1 MEKWLKFFIKIF
13 ELTKYTIIIKCEGL
27 KSVIRNRKVLKINS
41 FKLEVFIQRDLYK
54 NLICSH
60 NRLLFLKIYYYT
72 HIKSKL
78 RGPKINST
86 KISALFAE
94 PNKLSYNTKY
104 IYSIG
109 INDYKHFNKL
119 NCAENDALSLTNFFK
134 NKFNFKGD
142 TLLGRDANKYN
153 IEKLFKTDLFNKL
166 TKNDLLVL
174 SFHGHGITLNIS
186 NIDYGFIVPIN
197 SPIESTP
204 GDLISMNDITNWIKY
219 LNCNHVLIL
228 LDCCFSGMSLN
239 TRGLKKSNIVNSCS
253 PKIHKIF
260 NKRNRI
266 IINAGMDDESVADAG
281 WGNNS
286 PFVGAIL
293 SYPNYTYTNGSV
305 ISLFYYLM
313 SVIPNNY
320 CQIPTLGKL
329 PGDQGGDIFLSI

>member
-13 ELTKYTIIIKCEGL
+13 ELTKYTIIIRCEGL
-27 KSVIRNRKVLKINS
+27 KSIINNRKVLKINS
-41 FKLEVFIQRDLYK
+41 SRLELFLQRNLYK
-54 NLICSH
+54 TLINSH

-72 HIKSKL
+72 NIKSKL
-78 RGPKINST
+78 RGPKVSST
-86 KISALFAE
+86 KISTLFNN
-94 PNKLSYNTKY
+94 PNKLSYSNKY

-109 INDYKHFNKL
+109 INDYLHFNRL
-119 NCAENDALSLTNFFK
+119 NCAENDALSITSFFMD
-134 NKFNFKGD
+134 NYGFKGD
-142 TLLGRDANKYN
+142 TLLGANANKN
-153 IEKLFKTDLFNKL
+153 SIEKLFKTDLYSKL
-166 TKNDLLVL
+166 TKNDLLVF

-197 SPIESTP
+197 SPTNSTP
-204 GDLISMNDITNWIKY
+204 GDLISMNDISNWIKY

-228 LDCCFSGMSLN
+228 LDCCFSGMSLT
-239 TRGLKKSNIVNSCS
+239 TRGLKKSSITKSCS

-281 WGNNS
+281 WGGNS

-293 SYPNYTYTNGSV
+293 SYPNYKYTNGSV

-329 PGDQGGDIFLSI
+329 PGDQGGDIFLTI

>member
-13 ELTKYTIIIKCEGL
+13 ELNRYTVIIKCEGL

-41 FKLEVFIQRDLYK
+41 PKLEIFLQRKLYK
-54 NLICSH
+54 NLISSH
-60 NRLLFLKIYYYT
+60 NRFLFLKIYYYNN
-72 HIKSKL
+72 IKPKL
-78 RGPKINST
+78 RGSSINST
-86 KISALFAE
+86 KILSIFDK
-94 PNKLSYNTKY
+94 PNKLSYTNKY

-109 INDYKHFNKL
+109 INDYKYFNKL
-119 NCAENDALSLTNFFK
+119 NCAENDAISITTFFK
-134 NKFNFKGD
+134 DKFNFKGD
-142 TLLGRDANKYN
+142 TILGNDANKYN
-153 IEKLFKTDLFNKL
+153 IERLFKTELFNKL
-166 TKNDLLVL
+166 VKNDLLVL

-186 NIDYGFIVPIN
+186 NIDYGFIVPVN
-197 SPIESTP
+197 SPKESTP
-204 GDLISMNDITNWIKY
+204 GDLISMNDISNWIKY
-219 LNCNHVLIL
+219 LNCNHILIL

-239 TRGLKKSNIVNSCS
+239 TRGLKKSCVTKSCS

-293 SYPNYTYTNGSV
+293 SYPNYGYTNGSV